1 MTRRSATA
9 PAADEWG
16 CSPGGEQTGKDAV
29 TPWPPF
35 PREIEADPCAAAL
48 RARLDAHAAP
58 LWAKATAV
66 APCLHA
72 APPLLAALE
81 RAAREGALVVGLEA
95 ATAAL
100 DSDEAGLAAL
110 AARDG
115 KARAERV
122 SRVLFLASDGA
133 ERFYRAAESLTR
145 AHATRLLT
153 CRLDVPAE
161 TLGRHVLGRPASV
174 KAVLVQRKGAVSTV
188 LRAIA
193 GAA

>member
-1 MTRRSATA
+1 
-9 PAADEWG
+9 
-16 CSPGGEQTGKDAV
+16 V
-29 TPWPPF
+29 TSWPPF

-48 RARLDAHAAP
+48 RARLDAGAAP
-58 LWAKATAV
+58 LWARGTTL
-66 APCLHA
+66 APTVHA
-72 APPLLAALE
+72 DEVLLVALE
-81 RAAREGALVVGLEA
+81 RAARESALVLGLET

-100 DSDEAGLAAL
+100 ESEEAGLASL
-110 AARDG
+110 AARDK
-115 KARAERV
+115 KARPVRV
-122 SRVLFLASDGA
+122 SRVLLLASDGA

>member
-1 MTRRSATA
+1 
-9 PAADEWG
+9 
-16 CSPGGEQTGKDAV
+16 V

-35 PREIEADPCAAAL
+35 PREIEADPCAVAL
-48 RARLDAHAAP
+48 RARLDAGAAP
-58 LWAKATAV
+58 LWARGTAV
-66 APCLHA
+66 APCVRAESALVT
-72 APPLLAALE
+72 ALE
-81 RAAREGALVVGLEA
+81 RAAREGALVLGLEA

-100 DSDEAGLAAL
+100 NAEEAGLASL

-115 KARAERV
+115 TDRAARV
-122 SRVLFLASDGA
+122 SRVLLLANDGA

-153 CRLDVPAE
+153 CRLDAPAE

-174 KAVLVQRKGAVSTV
+174 KAVLVQRKGAVSAV
-188 LRAIA
+188 LRSIA